1 MDLGISGGS
10 PLVLIGTSLGA
21 ALVGGWH
28 CAAMCGALAATCSTY
43 QASFF
48 YQLGRLLVYLGI
60 GALAGYTGF
69 QVLGQ
74 IPAEIS
80 LLLKVIL
87 LITTLWILWA
97 SGAIQG
103 LQQLIFKKLWQIRSR
118 NRWMNEHFLLGILNG
133 FLPCSWL
140 YAFVIFAAGLQS
152 GISGAAV
159 LFGLWLGSLP
169 WLMSATFIGLG
180 IRKFPVAKSIPAQW
194 ALRTAIAI
202 GVTWSLFGHSIQQSC
217 H

>member
-10 PLVLIGTSLGA
+10 PLILLGTSAAA
-21 ALVGGWH
+21 ALFGGWH
-28 CAAMCGALAATCSTY
+28 CAAMCGALAATCSNY
-43 QASFF
+43 KFSFL

-60 GALAGYTGF
+60 GVLAGITGSKI
-69 QVLGQ
+69 LGE
-74 IPAEIS
+74 IPAEVSLIVKV
-80 LLLKVIL
+80 LLLAMTV
-87 LITTLWILWA
+87 WILWA
-97 SGAIQG
+97 SGAVQG
-103 LQQLIFKKLWQIRSR
+103 LQQIVFKKLWQIRSR
-118 NRWMNEHFLLGILNG
+118 SRWINEHFLLGILNG

-140 YAFVIFAAGLQS
+140 YAFVIVAAGLQS

-169 WLMSATFIGLG
+169 WLMSATFISVGF
-180 IRKFPVAKSIPAQW
+180 RKFPVANSVAAQW
-194 ALRTAIAI
+194 ALRTAILI